1 MLLPSFTPMP
11 VPIHPSFKLPSASP
25 RVLLVEDDA
34 VLALVVMEQLRT
46 LGCEVSLVEN
56 GWMAVQAWAGTEVN
70 ESFDLVLMDLQMPVM
85 NGVQAM
91 RRIRRLEE
99 DQRHR
104 AAPIVAFSTC
114 SFDERG
120 MHLPSS
126 GFDDFLPKPCE
137 LRQLAAL
144 LRRWVPQARLRAVA

>member
-1 MLLPSFTPMP
+1 MP
-11 VPIHPSFKLPSASP
+11 APLRPAFQPQPSAP

-34 VLALVVMEQLRT
+34 VMALVVIEQLRT

-70 ESFDLVLMDLQMPVM
+70 EAFDLVLMDLQMPVM
-85 NGVQAM
+85 NGMEAM

-104 AAPIVAFSTC
+104 MAPIVAFSTC
-114 SFDERG
+114 SFDDEG
-120 MHLPSS
+120 VHLPST

-137 LRQLAAL
+137 MRQLVAL
-144 LRRWVPQARLRAVA
+144 LRRWLPPDRLLSAL